1 MAKSLFG
8 GSAVLTGALLVGSL
22 IFQAHPSIAE
32 DLAQNKQE
40 TQTTKT
46 ENAGGSLSA
55 DGAPLLVARAEVK
68 PLAAPLLTEIE
79 PGPSPPESRRAE
91 TAATTAAAPLSFT
104 ATAYALRGRT
114 ASGLSV
120 TRGLIAAD
128 RRVLPLGTRV
138 RVEAGAYS
146 GEYVVA
152 DHGGAVRGRKID
164 IWVPTTREATRFGR
178 RTVRLT
184 VLKPGA
190 TRARQP
196 RVSR

>member
-46 ENAGGSLSA
+46 ENAGRGLTA
-55 DGAPLLVARAEVK
+55 DGAPLLVARAEVNL
-68 PLAAPLLTEIE
+68 PAAPVLIEVE
-79 PGPSPPESRRAE
+79 PGPPPPALRRAE
-91 TAATTAAAPLSFT
+91 AGATAAAAPQSFT

-138 RVEAGAYS
+138 RVEAGADS
-146 GEYVVA
+146 
-152 DHGGAVRGRKID
+152 
-164 IWVPTTREATRFGR
+164 RE
-178 RTVRLT
+178 
-184 VLKPGA
+184 
-190 TRARQP
+190 
-196 RVSR
+196 